1 MGGGVLYVMNTASSG
16 KAVFKP
22 YQPNQPTF
30 LPPSLDELISPDHLV
45 RVVSEA
51 IDRMDISPL
60 LAEYP
65 GGGSSAYHPK
75 MLLKVVVFGYTQQIY
90 SARRL
95 AKAVREQ
102 IPFMWLAGGN
112 RPDFRT
118 INRFRSSRLK
128 GTIEEVFAAVLE
140 LCWEAGLLCGEEIF
154 VDGTKI
160 EANANKRTVIWKKSS
175 ERYRRLR
182 QEKIRALLADIDRIN
197 EEEDRRYAGSDLEE
211 MGEASTLTSE
221 KVEAMVKALDE
232 RLRAKGEATTDE
244 EEAKS
249 KVVRRALKRIEK
261 EELPK
266 LKKFERQEEISGD
279 RNSYSRTDEDATFMR
294 LKEDPM
300 QGGELKAAYNV
311 QLSTQDQ
318 LVVGFSVHQRPG
330 DSPLLI
336 EHLEKVKQQR
346 GSLPSA
352 VVADA
357 GYGSEENYA
366 YLESEGVEAFVKY
379 NTFDREQSKKYRD
392 DPFRTSNW
400 PYDKESDTYICPD
413 GRRLFYHKPDWY
425 RSETGYLSPR
435 RVYQADDCSGCV
447 FHAQCMPR
455 GTTRKRFEVGEPI
468 QRYRARARQL
478 LDSERGKILRARRS
492 IEVESVFGQI
502 KGSRGYRRF
511 KLRGLEKVR
520 VELGLLALAHNLIK
534 IWGRTR

>member
-1 MGGGVLYVMNTASSG
+1 
-16 KAVFKP
+16 
-22 YQPNQPTF
+22 
-30 LPPSLDELISPDHLV
+30 
-45 RVVSEA
+45 
-51 IDRMDISPL
+51 MDIGPL
-60 LAEYP
+60 LAQYP

-75 MLLKVVVFGYTQQIY
+75 MLLKVVVFGYAQQIY

-140 LCWEAGLLCGEEIF
+140 LCWEAGLLSGEEIF

-160 EANANKRTVIWKKSS
+160 EANANKRSVVWKKSS

-182 QEKIRALLADIDRIN
+182 QEKIRSLLADIDRIN

-211 MGEASTLTSE
+211 MGEASTLSSE

-244 EEAKS
+244 EKARS
-249 KVVRRALKRIEK
+249 KGIRRALKQTEK
-261 EELPK
+261 EELPT
-266 LKKFERQEEISGD
+266 LQKFERQEEISGD
-279 RNSYSRTDEDATFMR
+279 RSSHSRTGEDATFMR

-318 LVVGFSVHQRPG
+318 LIFGFSVHQRPS

-379 NTFDREQSKKYRD
+379 NTFDREQSKK
-392 DPFRTSNW
+392 
-400 PYDKESDTYICPD
+400 
-413 GRRLFYHKPDWY
+413 
-425 RSETGYLSPR
+425 
-435 RVYQADDCSGCV
+435 
-447 FHAQCMPR
+447 
-455 GTTRKRFEVGEPI
+455 
-468 QRYRARARQL
+468 
-478 LDSERGKILRARRS
+478 
-492 IEVESVFGQI
+492 
-502 KGSRGYRRF
+502 
-511 KLRGLEKVR
+511 
-520 VELGLLALAHNLIK
+520 
-534 IWGRTR
+534 